1 MVRCWCV
8 RGRATC
14 WHSRLILAPSMEPA
28 LAADEGHRAMPGNLE
43 VLAMSEPAAQKCL
56 FM

>member
-1 MVRCWCV
+1 V
-8 RGRATC
+8 
-14 WHSRLILAPSMEPA
+14 EPA

-43 VLAMSEPAAQKCL
+43 VLAVSEPAAQKCL